1 MAAANIVEI
10 RNHRR
15 RLSRKCGSG
24 EPRLIIGQMQPMSYL
39 YSWPR
44 QTAGLPIP
52 LNPVVRNAV
61 LRAWWKAAPQSE
73 PRGAR
78 MAMTVL
84 VVDDSVTM
92 VMSLKTTLAM
102 SGFQVETANNGQ
114 DALKKLQ
121 SGVKP
126 NLILTDINMPVMG
139 GMELIRN
146 VRALPGLRFV
156 PILTLTTESEA
167 AKRDEGKRAGATGWL
182 VKPVSG
188 NDLIAVI
195 RKVLPGA

>member
-1 MAAANIVEI
+1 
-10 RNHRR
+10 
-15 RLSRKCGSG
+15 
-24 EPRLIIGQMQPMSYL
+24 
-39 YSWPR
+39 
-44 QTAGLPIP
+44 
-52 LNPVVRNAV
+52 
-61 LRAWWKAAPQSE
+61 
-73 PRGAR
+73 

-102 SGFQVETANNGQ
+102 SGFQVETAGNGQ
-114 DALKKLQ
+114 AALEKLK

-146 VRALPGLRFV
+146 VRAMSNLRFV

-167 AKRDEGKRAGATGWL
+167 SKREEGKRAGATGWL

-188 NDLIAVI
+188 NDLISVI